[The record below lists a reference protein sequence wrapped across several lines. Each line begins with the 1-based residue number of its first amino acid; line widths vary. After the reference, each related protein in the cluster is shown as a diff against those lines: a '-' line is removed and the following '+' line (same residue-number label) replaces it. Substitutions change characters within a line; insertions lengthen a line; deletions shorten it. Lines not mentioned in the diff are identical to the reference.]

1 MPIKTRKVTP
11 RMAEANRKNAQ
22 KSTGPRTPEGK
33 QRVAYNALQH
43 GFYAK
48 PSLRFMLATGEDPME
63 LEQILTGLV
72 ESLHPFT
79 PAQQMLVED
88 LQQSAGRIHVNSLPS
103 TRSSSNCT
111 VSGSCSTPSTLPA
124 GQLPVQ
130 PLRRGPQ
137 KGAGRAGLPEVA
149 NDGDG

>member
-22 KSTGPRTPEGK
+22 KATGPHTPEGK
-33 QRVAYNALQH
+33 QRVAYNALH

-48 PSLRFMLATGEDPME
+48 PSLRFMSATGEDPKE

-72 ESLHPFT
+72 GSFHPFT

-103 TRSSSNCT
+103 TRSGCNCR
-111 VSGSCSTPSTLPA
+111 VSGSCSTAINPPCGATSCATASARPSKRSRTSWTT
-124 GQLPVQ
+124 
-130 PLRRGPQ
+130 
-137 KGAGRAGLPEVA
+137 
-149 NDGDG
+149 

>member
-48 PSLRFMLATGEDPME
+48 PSLRFMLATGEDPKE
-63 LEQILTGLV
+63 LQQILTGLV
-72 ESLHPFT
+72 ESFHPFT
-79 PAQQMLVED
+79 PCSRALEE
-88 LQQSAGRIHVNSLPS
+88 S
-103 TRSSSNCT
+103 T
-111 VSGSCSTPSTLPA
+111 
-124 GQLPVQ
+124 
-130 PLRRGPQ
+130 
-137 KGAGRAGLPEVA
+137 
-149 NDGDG
+149 

>member
-48 PSLRFMLATGEDPME
+48 PSLRFMLATGEDPKE

-72 ESLHPFT
+72 ESFHLLHPC
-79 PAQQMLVED
+79 PADVGGGLAAERWKNPRKLLAVHP
-88 LQQSAGRIHVNSLPS
+88 LQQQLQGFRILLYTINPPCGATSCATASARPS
-103 TRSSSNCT
+103 KRSRTSWT
-111 VSGSCSTPSTLPA
+111 T
-124 GQLPVQ
+124 
-130 PLRRGPQ
+130 
-137 KGAGRAGLPEVA
+137 
-149 NDGDG
+149 